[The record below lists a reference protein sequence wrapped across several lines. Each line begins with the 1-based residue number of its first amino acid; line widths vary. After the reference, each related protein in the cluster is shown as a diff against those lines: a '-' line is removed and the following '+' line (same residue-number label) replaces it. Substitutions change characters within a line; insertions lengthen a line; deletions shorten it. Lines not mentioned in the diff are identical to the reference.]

1 MASGILVVINQEG
14 GRVRRV
20 GFEMLSLAQKLAPGQ
35 VTALTF
41 GDGAEQSKDS
51 LGQYGADQVVFLS
64 GSAYHHYSSDGFA
77 DAVVKVVEGV
87 DPESLFFPATA
98 WGKDLAPRVAGLL
111 GAGLASDCTEVYR
124 RDDGRLGAVRPIYAG
139 KAFARVA
146 IDSPRQVYSIRPN
159 IQPVAETQRAAAVLA
174 IDPGL
179 DASQFQAR
187 VVEVKESQGEQLELT
202 EADIIVSGGRGVKA
216 PENFKV
222 LEDLASALG
231 AAMGSSRP
239 VADEGWV
246 PHSYHIG
253 QTGKVVSPTVY
264 FAVGISGAIQHLAGI
279 SGSKY
284 IVAINSDPDAPIFK
298 AANYGIVGDLFK
310 VVPALAEEVRHIK
323 QDA

>member
-1 MASGILVVINQEG
+1 VAQGILVVVNQAE

-20 GFEMLSLAQKLAPGQ
+20 AYELLSLAQSLAPGQ

-41 GDGAEQSKDS
+41 GPDAEQTRES
-51 LGQYGADQVVFLS
+51 LGRYGADRAVFLS
-64 GSAYHHYSSDGFA
+64 SSAYETYSSDGFA
-77 DAVVKVVEGV
+77 AAVNAVVSTI
-87 DPESLFFPATA
+87 DPQALFFPATA
-98 WGKDLAPRVAGLL
+98 WGRDLAPRVAGLI
-111 GAGLASDCTEVYR
+111 GAGLASDCTEVFVR
-124 RDDGRLGAVRPIYAG
+124 EDGRFGAVRPMYAG
-139 KAFARVA
+139 KVYARVA
-146 IDSPRQVYSIRPN
+146 IDSPRQIFSLRPN
-159 IQPVAETQRAAAVLA
+159 IQSIVETGRSAEVVG
-174 IDPGL
+174 IEPGL
-179 DASQFQAR
+179 DASTFQA
-187 VVEVKESQGEQLELT
+187 VVTEVKQSQGGQVELT
-202 EADIIVSGGRGVKA
+202 EADIIVSGGRGIKA

-222 LEDLASALG
+222 LEELADALG
-231 AAMGSSRP
+231 AALGSSRP

-298 AANYGIVGDLFK
+298 AANYGIVGDLFQ
-310 VVPALAEEVRHIK
+310 VVPALAQAIRDIK